1 MYDGGSS
8 RRDCL
13 PENQRSDVTT
23 KDARLLS
30 QLIEGEDTAP
40 SFRSLTSMERVKMR
54 GITHHY
60 CLVIGRVD
68 YVYSKPKNDEH
79 DDNRMPSSSR

>member
-13 PENQRSDVTT
+13 PENQRRDVTT

-30 QLIEGEDTAP
+30 QLIEGEHTAP
-40 SFRSLTSMERVKMR
+40 SFISLTSMEHVKMR
-54 GITHHY
+54 EITHHY
-60 CLVIGRVD
+60 CLIIAQVD
-68 YVYSKPKNDEH
+68 YVYSKP
-79 DDNRMPSSSR
+79 